1 MNIRVWEVSC
11 KGDNMKILNEPIKVM
26 VVFNTDGKIEPVK
39 FRLEDKVVK
48 IEKIMKTYE
57 ENIVGNTRIV
67 FVCLHNGKDIFELKY
82 ELDSKI
88 WYLFKK

>member
-1 MNIRVWEVSC
+1 
-11 KGDNMKILNEPIKVM
+11 MKIINEPIKVM
-26 VVFNTDGKIEPVK
+26 AVFYTNGKIEPVK
-39 FRLEDKVVK
+39 FRLDDKVVR
-48 IEKIMKTYE
+48 IERIMKTYE

-82 ELDSKI
+82 ELDSKT

>member
-1 MNIRVWEVSC
+1 
-11 KGDNMKILNEPIKVM
+11 MKIINEPIKVM
-26 VVFNTDGKIEPVK
+26 AVFNTNGKIKPVK
-39 FRLEDKVVK
+39 FRLNDKVVR

-57 ENIVGNTRIV
+57 ESIVGNTRVV

-82 ELDSKI
+82 ELDSKT

>member
-1 MNIRVWEVSC
+1 
-11 KGDNMKILNEPIKVM
+11 MKIVNEPIKVM
-26 VVFNTDGKIEPVK
+26 AVFNTNGKIEPVK
-39 FRLEDKVVK
+39 FRLSDEVVR

-57 ENIVGNTRIV
+57 ENIVGNTRVV

-82 ELDSKI
+82 EVDSKT

>member
-1 MNIRVWEVSC
+1 
-11 KGDNMKILNEPIKVM
+11 MKIINEPIKVM
-26 VVFNTDGKIEPVK
+26 AVFNTDGKIEPVK
-39 FRLEDKVVK
+39 FRIDDQVVR

-67 FVCLHNGKDIFELKY
+67 FVCLHKGKDIFELKY
-82 ELDSKI
+82 EVDSKT